1 MKNATEKYCLQRSLQ
16 QTNSRSQA
24 SAVRLSFLREYQ
36 NIPVKKSRCSNPHL
50 QLSLQTETV
59 EEPIEEEEAKEK
71 EEETDDEAAVEE
83 EEEEKKPK
91 TKKVSFV
98 RLEAL

>member
-1 MKNATEKYCLQRSLQ
+1 MFERIL
-16 QTNSRSQA
+16 
-24 SAVRLSFLREYQ
+24 ED
-36 NIPVKKSRCSNPHL
+36 IPVRKASSPSPHF

-71 EEETDDEAAVEE
+71 EETDDDDEAAVEE
-83 EEEEKKPK
+83 EEDEKKPK

-98 RLEAL
+98 RLKVL

>member
-1 MKNATEKYCLQRSLQ
+1 MLAIGKQLKLNQCSE
-16 QTNSRSQA
+16 
-24 SAVRLSFLREYQ
+24 RLSCLREYQ
-36 NIPVKKSRCSNPHL
+36 NIPGRKPSSPSPHF

-71 EEETDDEAAVEE
+71 EETDDDEAAVEE

-98 RLEAL
+98 RLGVL